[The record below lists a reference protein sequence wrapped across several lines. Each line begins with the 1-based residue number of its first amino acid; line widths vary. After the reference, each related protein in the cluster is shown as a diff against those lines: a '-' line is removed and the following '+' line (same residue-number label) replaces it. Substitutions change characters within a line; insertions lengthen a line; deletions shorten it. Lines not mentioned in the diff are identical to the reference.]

1 VRIWRKKDAAML
13 GFLFGFNA
21 RLGRMHYF
29 LATIGLAVVMTAICF
44 AIAFYVLPGTP
55 RAMLSRAA
63 LMTAWPTIAAMVFFG
78 WATLTLQAMRIR
90 DIGWD
95 PVCVI
100 PAWITIVLVDNVVAG
115 RIPAWSLGHD
125 HQGTAVGA
133 LVNLVLFLAL
143 MFWPGG
149 DYDSSNSGR
158 APSQPD
164 RSGQKRD
171 ATSLTEAR
179 IARATG
185 TSAAFR

>member
-1 VRIWRKKDAAML
+1 ML

-21 RLGRMHYF
+21 RLGRMQYF

-44 AIAFYVLPGTP
+44 VIAFYVLPNIP

-100 PAWITIVLVDNVVAG
+100 PAWIAIVIVDNVVAG

-133 LVNLVLFLAL
+133 LVNFVLFLAL

-149 DYDSSNSGR
+149 DYESPDSGHS
-158 APSQPD
+158 PSKPD

-171 ATSLTEAR
+171 AASLTEAR

-185 TSAAFR
+185 TGAAFR